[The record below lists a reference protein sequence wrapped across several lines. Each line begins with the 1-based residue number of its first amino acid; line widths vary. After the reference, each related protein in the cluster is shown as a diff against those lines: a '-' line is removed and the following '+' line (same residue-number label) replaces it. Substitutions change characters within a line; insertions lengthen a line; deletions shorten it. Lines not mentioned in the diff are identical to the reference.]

1 MGFSVAIAFL
11 HVTILLS
18 DTNKNIRMRKV
29 EVFVLKILKK
39 IHILMDQ
46 KQKSAMV
53 RLFVMMMISAGLET
67 GAVMMVMAVVQL
79 ILDPVA
85 LEQGET
91 YQKIS
96 SVFHLQNTIQFSVF
110 AIVFLILLYIAK
122 NSFQFFF
129 QRSLYR
135 FIYSN
140 QFKTASSLMKNFV
153 RREYEY
159 YLNAETSVIQR
170 SITADVSN
178 MYALIMAVLQI
189 ASEVIVAVFL
199 VFALAM
205 QDPVMTVVIAVLLV
219 LTLVVI
225 KKIVKPIMN
234 RTGKENQDYGAS
246 MFAWISQTVQG
257 IKEIKVAGREQYFI
271 KEYCKVG
278 EGYVKAMERFSLFNN
293 SPKLLIETVCM
304 AGLLGYI
311 MVLIVAG
318 ANVSSMVS
326 LFAAFGIAA
335 MRLLPAASRINNQ
348 ITSMAFNEPFFFNVS
363 DNLVEETDEEHTDIS
378 YAVVAK
384 EKLPVTSAVKLSNI
398 TYHYHNSD
406 KLIFDHATVS
416 FPIGKSIGVVGA
428 SGAGKTTIIDILL
441 GLLKLQEGKVLADDV
456 DIQEHY
462 REWLANVGYIPQM
475 IFLLD
480 ADIRKNV
487 AFGIPE
493 EEIDEEKLWHALR
506 EAQLDTFV
514 KALPDGVNTGI
525 GERGIRLSGGQRQR
539 IGIARALY
547 NDPEVLILDEATSA
561 LDNDT
566 EAAIMESIN
575 RLHGKK
581 TLVIIAHRLQTI
593 EKCDMVFRVEE
604 GRIVKE
610 R

>member
-1 MGFSVAIAFL
+1 M
-11 HVTILLS
+11 
-18 DTNKNIRMRKV
+18 
-29 EVFVLKILKK
+29 LKILKK
-39 IHILMDQ
+39 INILMDKKQ
-46 KQKSAMV
+46 KQSMFGLFCMMV
-53 RLFVMMMISAGLET
+53 ISGALET
-67 GAVMMVMAVVQL
+67 VTVLMVMTVVEL
-79 ILDPVA
+79 IINPA
-85 LEQGET
+85 TLEQGDT
-91 YQKIS
+91 YK
-96 SVFHLQNTIQFSVF
+96 TICEILNLNGTVQFSVL
-110 AIVFLILLYIAK
+110 AILFLILLYVGK
-122 NSFQFFF
+122 SLFQFIF
-129 QRSLYR
+129 QKSLYR
-135 FIYSN
+135 FVYSN
-140 QFKTASSLMKNFV
+140 QFKTAANLMKNFV
-153 RREYEY
+153 KKDYEY

-178 MYALIMAVLQI
+178 MYALIQSVLQI
-189 ASEVIVAVFL
+189 ASEVVVALFL
-199 VFALAM
+199 VAALAM
-205 QDPVMTVVIAVLLV
+205 KDPVMTIIIGVLLV
-219 LTLVVI
+219 VTLVVI
-225 KKIVKPIMN
+225 KSIIKPIMN

-246 MFAWISQTVQG
+246 MFSWIAQTIQG
-257 IKEIKVAGREQYFI
+257 IKDIKVAGKEQYFI
-271 KEYCKVG
+271 NEYCKVG

-293 SPKLLIETVCM
+293 TPKLLIETVCM

-311 MVLIVAG
+311 MVLIITG
-318 ANVSSMVS
+318 SNVSGMIS

-348 ITSMAFNEPFFFNVS
+348 MTSMAFNEPFFFNVS
-363 DNLVEETDEEHTDIS
+363 DNLVEETNEENTDIS
-378 YAVVAK
+378 YAIAAK
-384 EKLPVTSAVKLSNI
+384 EKLPVTKAVSLQDI
-398 TYHYHNSD
+398 TYHYPNSD
-406 KLIFDHATVS
+406 KLIFNHASVS

-441 GLLKLQEGKVLADDV
+441 GLLKLETGKVMADDA

-487 AFGIPE
+487 AFGVSE
-493 EEIDEEKLWHALR
+493 EEIDDERLWYALK
-506 EAQLDTFV
+506 EAQLDEFV
-514 KALPDGVNTGI
+514 KTLPEGVNTGI

-566 EAAIMESIN
+566 EAAIMDSIN

-581 TLVIIAHRLQTI
+581 TLIIIAHRLQTI

-604 GRIVKE
+604 GAIVKE

>member
-1 MGFSVAIAFL
+1 
-11 HVTILLS
+11 
-18 DTNKNIRMRKV
+18 
-29 EVFVLKILKK
+29 
-39 IHILMDQ
+39 MDY
-46 KQKSAMV
+46 KQKRAMAK
-53 RLFVMMMISAGLET
+53 LFIMMIVSAGLET

-79 ILDPVA
+79 ILDPVV

-91 YQKIS
+91 YQQICA
-96 SVFHLQNTIQFSVF
+96 VLHLQNTVQFSVL
-110 AIVFLILLYIAK
+110 AILFLIALYIAK
-122 NSFQFFF
+122 NLFQFFL
-129 QRSLYR
+129 QRNLYR
-135 FIYSN
+135 FVYVN
-140 QFKTASSLMKNFV
+140 QFKTASDLMKCFV

-159 YLNAETSVIQR
+159 YLNAETAVIQR
-170 SITADVSN
+170 SITADVN
-178 MYALIMAVLQI
+178 GMYALIMSVLQI
-189 ASEVIVAVFL
+189 ASEAIVAVFL
-199 VFALAM
+199 VVALAIK
-205 QDPVMTVVIAVLLV
+205 DPVMTVVIAVLLLV
-219 LTLVVI
+219 TLIVI
-225 KKIVKPIMN
+225 KNIIKPIMN

-246 MFAWISQTVQG
+246 MYAWISQTVHG

-271 KEYCKVG
+271 GEYCKVG

-293 SPKLLIETVCM
+293 TPKLLIETVCM

-318 ANVSSMVS
+318 TDVSGMVS

-348 ITSMAFNEPFFFNVS
+348 MTSMAFNEPFFFNVS

-378 YAVVAK
+378 YAVAAK
-384 EKLPVTSAVKLSNI
+384 EKLPVTREVKLSDI
-398 TYHYHNSD
+398 TYHYPNSD
-406 KLIFDHATVS
+406 KLIFNHATVS

-441 GLLKLQEGKVLADDV
+441 GLLQLQGGKVLADDV
-456 DIQEHY
+456 DIQERY

-493 EEIDEEKLWHALR
+493 EEIDDGKLWHALK
-506 EAQLDTFV
+506 EAQLDEFV
-514 KALPDGVNTGI
+514 KTLPEGVNTGI

-566 EAAIMESIN
+566 EAAIMESVN

-593 EKCDMVFRVEE
+593 EKCDMVFRVEN
-604 GRIVKE
+604 GNIVRE

>member
-1 MGFSVAIAFL
+1 M
-11 HVTILLS
+11 
-18 DTNKNIRMRKV
+18 
-29 EVFVLKILKK
+29 LKIIKK
-39 IHILMDQ
+39 INILMDK
-46 KQKSAMV
+46 KQKGAMA
-53 RLFVMMMISAGLET
+53 RLFLMMIVSAGLET

-91 YQKIS
+91 YQRIS
-96 SVFHLQNTIQFSVF
+96 SLLNLQDTVQFSVF
-110 AIVFLILLYIAK
+110 AILFLIVLYIAK
-122 NSFQFFF
+122 NSFQFIF

-135 FIYSN
+135 FVYSN

-159 YLNAETSVIQR
+159 YLDAETAVIQR

-189 ASEVIVAVFL
+189 ASEMIVALFL
-199 VFALAM
+199 VIALAM
-205 QDPVMTVVIAVLLV
+205 QDPVMTVIIAVLLV
-219 LTLVVI
+219 ATLVVI

-234 RTGKENQDYGAS
+234 RTGKENQDFGAS

-271 KEYCKVG
+271 GEYCKVG
-278 EGYVKAMERFSLFNN
+278 EGYVRAMERFSLFNN
-293 SPKLLIETVCM
+293 TPKLLIETVCM

-311 MVLIVAG
+311 MALIVLG
-318 ANVSSMVS
+318 ADVSAMVS

-363 DNLVEETDEEHTDIS
+363 DNLVEETDEAHTDIS

-384 EKLPVTSAVKLSNI
+384 EKLPVTREVRLSDI
-398 TYHYHNSD
+398 TYHYPNSD

-441 GLLKLQEGKVLADDV
+441 GLLKLQGGKVLADEV

-493 EEIDEEKLWHALR
+493 EEIDEEKLWHALK
-506 EAQLDTFV
+506 EAQLDEFV
-514 KALPDGVNTGI
+514 KTLPDGVHTGI

-547 NDPEVLILDEATSA
+547 HDPEVLILDEATSA

-593 EKCDMVFRVEE
+593 EKCDMVFRVEN
-604 GRIVKE
+604 GKIVKE

>member
-1 MGFSVAIAFL
+1 MV
-11 HVTILLS
+11 
-18 DTNKNIRMRKV
+18 
-29 EVFVLKILKK
+29 KILKK
-39 IHILMDQ
+39 INILMDK
-46 KQKSAMV
+46 KQKRSM
-53 RLFVMMMISAGLET
+53 LGLLVMMVISAALET
-67 GAVMMVMAVVQL
+67 GTVMMVMAVVEL
-79 ILDPVA
+79 IINPTT
-85 LEQGET
+85 LEQGDT
-91 YQKIS
+91 YKKICELLNLS
-96 SVFHLQNTIQFSVF
+96 GTVQFSVL
-110 AIVFLILLYIAK
+110 AILFLIFLYVAK
-122 NSFQFFF
+122 SAFQFLL

-135 FIYSN
+135 FVYSN
-140 QFKTASSLMKNFV
+140 QFKTASNLMKSFV
-153 RREYEY
+153 KKDYEY

-178 MYALIMAVLQI
+178 MYALIQSVLQI
-189 ASEVIVAVFL
+189 ASETIVALFL
-199 VFALAM
+199 VIALAM
-205 QDPVMTVVIAVLLV
+205 QDPVMTVIIAVLLLV
-219 LTLVVI
+219 TLIVI
-225 KKIVKPIMN
+225 KNIIKPIMN

-246 MFAWISQTVQG
+246 MFSWIAQTIQG
-257 IKEIKVAGREQYFI
+257 IKDIKVAGKEQYFI
-271 KEYCKVG
+271 NEYCKVG

-293 SPKLLIETVCM
+293 TPKLLIETVCM

-311 MVLIVAG
+311 LVLIVSG
-318 ANVSSMVS
+318 SDVSGMIS

-348 ITSMAFNEPFFFNVS
+348 MTSMAFNEPFFFNVS

-384 EKLPVTSAVKLSNI
+384 EKLPVTKAVNLCDI
-398 TYHYHNSD
+398 TYHYPNSD
-406 KLIFDHATVS
+406 KLIFNHASVS

-441 GLLKLQEGKVLADDV
+441 GLLKLQGGKVMADDA

-487 AFGIPE
+487 AFGVPE
-493 EEIDEEKLWHALR
+493 EEIDEERLWYALK
-506 EAQLDTFV
+506 EAQLDEFIKT
-514 KALPDGVNTGI
+514 LPEGVNTGI

-566 EAAIMESIN
+566 EAAIMDSIN

-581 TLVIIAHRLQTI
+581 TLIIIAHRLQTI
-593 EKCDMVFRVEE
+593 EKCDMVFRVED
-604 GRIVKE
+604 GAIAQE

>member
-1 MGFSVAIAFL
+1 M
-11 HVTILLS
+11 
-18 DTNKNIRMRKV
+18 
-29 EVFVLKILKK
+29 LKILKK
-39 IHILMDQ
+39 INILMDY
-46 KQKSAMV
+46 KQKRAMAK
-53 RLFVMMMISAGLET
+53 LFIMMIVSAGLET

-79 ILDPVA
+79 ILDPVV

-91 YQKIS
+91 YQQICA
-96 SVFHLQNTIQFSVF
+96 VLHLQNTVQFSVL
-110 AIVFLILLYIAK
+110 AILFLIALYIAK
-122 NSFQFFF
+122 NLFQFFL
-129 QRSLYR
+129 QRNLYR
-135 FIYSN
+135 FVYVN
-140 QFKTASSLMKNFV
+140 QFKTASDLMKCFV

-159 YLNAETSVIQR
+159 YLNAETAVIQR
-170 SITADVSN
+170 SITADVN
-178 MYALIMAVLQI
+178 GMYALIMSVLQI
-189 ASEVIVAVFL
+189 ASEAIVAVFL
-199 VFALAM
+199 VVALAIK
-205 QDPVMTVVIAVLLV
+205 DPVMTVVIAVLLLV
-219 LTLVVI
+219 TLIVI
-225 KKIVKPIMN
+225 KNIIKPIMN

-246 MFAWISQTVQG
+246 MYAWISQTVHG

-271 KEYCKVG
+271 GEYCKVG

-293 SPKLLIETVCM
+293 TPKLLIETVCM

-318 ANVSSMVS
+318 TDVSGMVS

-348 ITSMAFNEPFFFNVS
+348 MTSMAFNEPFFFNVS

-378 YAVVAK
+378 YAVAAK
-384 EKLPVTSAVKLSNI
+384 EKLPVTREVKLSDI
-398 TYHYHNSD
+398 TYHYPNSD
-406 KLIFDHATVS
+406 KLIFNHATVS

-441 GLLKLQEGKVLADDV
+441 GLLQLQGGKVLADDV
-456 DIQEHY
+456 DIQERY

-493 EEIDEEKLWHALR
+493 EEIDDGKLWYALK
-506 EAQLDTFV
+506 EAQLDEFV
-514 KALPDGVNTGI
+514 KTLPEGVNTGI

-566 EAAIMESIN
+566 EAAIMESVN

-593 EKCDMVFRVEE
+593 EKCDMVFRVEN
-604 GRIVKE
+604 GNIVRE

>member
-1 MGFSVAIAFL
+1 M
-11 HVTILLS
+11 
-18 DTNKNIRMRKV
+18 
-29 EVFVLKILKK
+29 LKILKK
-39 IHILMDQ
+39 INILMDK
-46 KQKSAMV
+46 KQKRAMGKLLLLMV
-53 RLFVMMMISAGLET
+53 ISAGLET

-79 ILDPVA
+79 ILDPVT
-85 LEQGET
+85 LEQGKV
-91 YQKIS
+91 YQWICDLL
-96 SVFHLQNTIQFSVF
+96 HLQDTVQFSVL
-110 AIVFLILLYIAK
+110 AILFLIALYIAK
-122 NSFQFFF
+122 NSFQFVL

-135 FIYSN
+135 FVYSN
-140 QFKTASSLMKNFV
+140 QFQTASNLMKNFV
-153 RREYEY
+153 RRDYEY
-159 YLNAETSVIQR
+159 YLNAETSIIQR

-189 ASEVIVAVFL
+189 ASEAIVAVFL
-199 VFALAM
+199 VVALAI
-205 QDPVMTVVIAVLLV
+205 QDPIMTIVISVLLLV
-219 LTLVVI
+219 TLAVI
-225 KKIVKPIMN
+225 KNIIKPIMN

-246 MFAWISQTVQG
+246 MFAWIAQTIQG

-271 KEYCKVG
+271 GEYCKVG

-293 SPKLLIETVCM
+293 TPKLLIETVSI

-318 ANVSSMVS
+318 ADVSGMVS

-348 ITSMAFNEPFFFNVS
+348 MTSMAFNEPFFFNVS
-363 DNLVEETDEEHTDIS
+363 DNLVEETNAENTDIS
-378 YAVVAK
+378 YAVAAK
-384 EKLPVTSAVKLSNI
+384 EKLPVTKEVRLADI
-398 TYHYHNSD
+398 TYHYPNSD
-406 KLIFDHATVS
+406 KLIFDHASVS
-416 FPIGKSIGVVGA
+416 FPIGKSIGIVGT

-441 GLLKLQEGKVLADDV
+441 GLLKLQGGKVLADDV
-456 DIQEHY
+456 DIQTHY

-493 EEIDEEKLWHALR
+493 EEIDDQRLWYALR
-506 EAQLDTFV
+506 EAQLDEFV
-514 KALPDGVNTGI
+514 KTLPEGIATGI

-566 EAAIMESIN
+566 EAAIMDSIN

-593 EKCDMVFRVEE
+593 EKCDMVFRVED
-604 GRIVKE
+604 GGIYRE

>member
-1 MGFSVAIAFL
+1 M
-11 HVTILLS
+11 
-18 DTNKNIRMRKV
+18 
-29 EVFVLKILKK
+29 LKILKK
-39 IHILMDQ
+39 INILMDKRQ
-46 KQKSAMV
+46 KLSMLKLLIMMV
-53 RLFVMMMISAGLET
+53 ISAGLES
-67 GAVMMVMAVVQL
+67 GAAMMVMAVVQVI
-79 ILDPVA
+79 ILPT
-85 LEQGET
+85 EQLVSGST
-91 YQKIS
+91 YQQITGILGIS
-96 SVFHLQNTIQFSVF
+96 SPVQFSVL
-110 AIVFLILLYIAK
+110 AILFLIALYIAK
-122 NSFQFFF
+122 NLFQFFL
-129 QRSLYR
+129 QKSL
-135 FIYSN
+135 FHFVYSN
-140 QFKTASSLMKNFV
+140 QFQTASNLMKNFV
-153 RREYEY
+153 KRDYEY

-189 ASEVIVAVFL
+189 FSEAIVAVFL
-199 VFALAM
+199 VVTLAT
-205 QDPVMTVVIAVLLV
+205 QDIVMTIVIAVLLV
-219 LTLVVI
+219 ITLVVI
-225 KKIVKPIMN
+225 KNIIKPIMN

-246 MFAWISQTVQG
+246 MFAWISETIQG

-271 KEYCKVG
+271 NEYNKVG
-278 EGYVKAMERFSLFNN
+278 HGYVKAMERFSLFNN
-293 SPKLLIETVCM
+293 TPKLLIETVCV

-311 MVLIVAG
+311 LVLIVSG
-318 ANVSSMVS
+318 VDVSGMIS
-326 LFAAFGIAA
+326 LLAAFGIAA

-348 ITSMAFNEPFFFNVS
+348 MTSMAFNEPFFFNVS
-363 DNLVEETDEEHTDIS
+363 DNLVEETDKEHTDIS

-384 EKLPVTSAVKLSNI
+384 EKLPVNTAVSFEDI
-398 TYHYHNSD
+398 TYHYPNSD
-406 KLIFDHATVS
+406 KLIFDHANVT

-441 GLLKLQEGKVLADDV
+441 GLLNLQSGRVLADGV
-456 DIQEHY
+456 DIQSHY

-493 EEIDEEKLWHALR
+493 EEIDDKRLWYALK
-506 EAQLDTFV
+506 EAQLDEFV
-514 KALPDGVNTGI
+514 KGLPEGVNTGI

-561 LDNDT
+561 LDNGT

-581 TLVIIAHRLQTI
+581 TLIIIAHRLQTI
-593 EKCDMVFRVEE
+593 EKCDMVFRVEN
-604 GRIVKE
+604 GSIIKE

>member
-1 MGFSVAIAFL
+1 M
-11 HVTILLS
+11 
-18 DTNKNIRMRKV
+18 
-29 EVFVLKILKK
+29 LKILKK
-39 IHILMDQ
+39 INILMDK
-46 KQKSAMV
+46 KQKRAMGKLLLLMV
-53 RLFVMMMISAGLET
+53 ISAGLET

-79 ILDPVA
+79 ILDPVT
-85 LEQGET
+85 LEQGKV
-91 YQKIS
+91 YQWICDLL
-96 SVFHLQNTIQFSVF
+96 HLQDTVQFSVL
-110 AIVFLILLYIAK
+110 AILFLIALYIAK
-122 NSFQFFF
+122 NSFQFVL

-135 FIYSN
+135 FVYSN
-140 QFKTASSLMKNFV
+140 QFQTASNLMKNFV
-153 RREYEY
+153 RRDYEY
-159 YLNAETSVIQR
+159 YLNAETSIIQR

-189 ASEVIVAVFL
+189 ASEAIVAVFL
-199 VFALAM
+199 VVALAI
-205 QDPVMTVVIAVLLV
+205 QDPIMTIVISVLLLV
-219 LTLVVI
+219 TLAVI
-225 KKIVKPIMN
+225 KNIIKPIMN

-246 MFAWISQTVQG
+246 MFAWIAQTIQG

-271 KEYCKVG
+271 GEYCKVG

-293 SPKLLIETVCM
+293 TPKLLIETVSI

-318 ANVSSMVS
+318 ADVSGMVS

-348 ITSMAFNEPFFFNVS
+348 MTSMAFNEPFFFNVS
-363 DNLVEETDEEHTDIS
+363 DNLVEETNAENTDIS
-378 YAVVAK
+378 YAVAAK
-384 EKLPVTSAVKLSNI
+384 EKLPVTKEVRLADI
-398 TYHYHNSD
+398 TYHYPNSD
-406 KLIFDHATVS
+406 KLIFNHASVS
-416 FPIGKSIGVVGA
+416 FPIGKSIGIVGT

-441 GLLKLQEGKVLADDV
+441 GLLKLQGGKVLADDV
-456 DIQEHY
+456 DIQTHY

-493 EEIDEEKLWHALR
+493 EEIDDQRLWYALR
-506 EAQLDTFV
+506 EAQLDEFV
-514 KALPDGVNTGI
+514 KTLPEGIATGI

-566 EAAIMESIN
+566 EAAIMDSIN

-581 TLVIIAHRLQTI
+581 HLLLLRTDCRLLKSVIWYFA
-593 EKCDMVFRVEE
+593 
-604 GRIVKE
+604 
-610 R
+610 

>member
-1 MGFSVAIAFL
+1 M
-11 HVTILLS
+11 
-18 DTNKNIRMRKV
+18 
-29 EVFVLKILKK
+29 LKILKK
-39 IHILMDQ
+39 INILMDK
-46 KQKSAMV
+46 KQKRAMGKLLLLMV
-53 RLFVMMMISAGLET
+53 ISAGLET

-79 ILDPVA
+79 ILDPVT
-85 LEQGET
+85 LEQGKV
-91 YQKIS
+91 YQWICDLL
-96 SVFHLQNTIQFSVF
+96 HLQDTVQFSVL
-110 AIVFLILLYIAK
+110 AILFLIALYIAK
-122 NSFQFFF
+122 NSFQFVL

-135 FIYSN
+135 FVYSN
-140 QFKTASSLMKNFV
+140 QFQTASNLMKNFV
-153 RREYEY
+153 RRDYEY
-159 YLNAETSVIQR
+159 YLNAETSIIQR

-189 ASEVIVAVFL
+189 ASEAIVAVFL
-199 VFALAM
+199 VVALAI
-205 QDPVMTVVIAVLLV
+205 QDPIMTIVISVLLLV
-219 LTLVVI
+219 TLAVI
-225 KKIVKPIMN
+225 KNIIKPIMN

-246 MFAWISQTVQG
+246 MFAWIAQTIQG

-271 KEYCKVG
+271 GEYCKVG

-293 SPKLLIETVCM
+293 TPKLLIETVSI

-318 ANVSSMVS
+318 ADVSGMVS

-348 ITSMAFNEPFFFNVS
+348 MTSMAFNEPFFFNVS
-363 DNLVEETDEEHTDIS
+363 DNLVEETNAENTDIS
-378 YAVVAK
+378 YAVAAK
-384 EKLPVTSAVKLSNI
+384 EKLPVTKEVRLADI
-398 TYHYHNSD
+398 TYHYPNSD
-406 KLIFDHATVS
+406 KLIFNHASVS
-416 FPIGKSIGVVGA
+416 FPIGKSIGIVGT

-441 GLLKLQEGKVLADDV
+441 GLLKLQGGKVLADDV
-456 DIQEHY
+456 DIQTHY

-487 AFGIPE
+487 AFGISE
-493 EEIDEEKLWHALR
+493 EEIDDQRLWYALR
-506 EAQLDTFV
+506 EAQLDEFV
-514 KALPDGVNTGI
+514 KTLPEGIATGI

-566 EAAIMESIN
+566 EAAIMDSIN

-593 EKCDMVFRVEE
+593 EKCDMVFRVED
-604 GRIVKE
+604 GGIYRE

>member
-1 MGFSVAIAFL
+1 MIVNADVQSEGKDRVP
-11 HVTILLS
+11 
-18 DTNKNIRMRKV
+18 
-29 EVFVLKILKK
+29 VLKILKK
-39 IHILMDQ
+39 INILMDK
-46 KQKSAMV
+46 KQKMAMGK
-53 RLFVMMMISAGLET
+53 LFVMMVVSAGLET
-67 GAVMMVMAVVQL
+67 GAVMMVMTVVQL

-85 LEQGET
+85 LEQGEK
-91 YQKIS
+91 YRVLCNIL
-96 SVFHLQNTIQFSVF
+96 HIQNTIQFSVL
-110 AIVFLILLYIAK
+110 AIIFLILLYIAK
-122 NSFQFFF
+122 NVFQFFL
-129 QRSLYR
+129 QRNLYR
-135 FIYSN
+135 FVYSN
-140 QFKTASSLMKNFV
+140 QFRTASSLMKNFV

-178 MYALIMAVLQI
+178 MYALIMSVLQI
-189 ASEVIVAVFL
+189 ASEAIVAVFL
-199 VFALAM
+199 VAALFV
-205 QDPVMTVVIAVLLV
+205 QDPLMTVVIAVLLV
-219 LTLVVI
+219 VTLAVI
-225 KKIVKPIMN
+225 KNIIKPIMN
-234 RTGKENQDYGAS
+234 RTGKENQEYGAS

-271 KEYCKVG
+271 GEYCKVG

-293 SPKLLIETVCM
+293 TPKLLIETVCM

-311 MVLIVAG
+311 LALIVSG
-318 ANVSSMVS
+318 ANVSGMVS

-348 ITSMAFNEPFFFNVS
+348 MTSMAFNEPFFFNVS
-363 DNLVEETDEEHTDIS
+363 DNLVEETDEAHTDIS

-384 EKLPVTSAVKLSNI
+384 TKLPVTREVKLSDI
-398 TYHYHNSD
+398 TYHYPNSD

-416 FPIGKSIGVVGA
+416 FPIGKSIGIVGT

-441 GLLKLQEGKVLADDV
+441 GLLKLQGGSVLADDV
-456 DIQEHY
+456 NIQKHY

-487 AFGIPE
+487 AFGVPE
-493 EEIDEEKLWHALR
+493 EEIDDKKLWYALE
-506 EAQLDTFV
+506 EAQLDGFV
-514 KALPDGVNTGI
+514 RTLPEGVNTGI

-593 EKCDMVFRVEE
+593 EKCDMVFRVEA
-604 GRIVKE
+604 GKIE
-610 R
+610 RDR

>member
-1 MGFSVAIAFL
+1 M
-11 HVTILLS
+11 
-18 DTNKNIRMRKV
+18 
-29 EVFVLKILKK
+29 LKILKK
-39 IHILMDQ
+39 INILMDK
-46 KQKSAMV
+46 KQKRAMGKLLLLMV
-53 RLFVMMMISAGLET
+53 ISAGLET

-79 ILDPVA
+79 ILDPVT
-85 LEQGET
+85 LEQGKV
-91 YQKIS
+91 YQWICDLL
-96 SVFHLQNTIQFSVF
+96 HLQDTVQFSVL
-110 AIVFLILLYIAK
+110 AILFLIALYIAK
-122 NSFQFFF
+122 NSLQFVL

-135 FIYSN
+135 FVYSN
-140 QFKTASSLMKNFV
+140 QFQTASNLMKNFV
-153 RREYEY
+153 RRDYEY
-159 YLNAETSVIQR
+159 YLNAETSIIQR

-189 ASEVIVAVFL
+189 ASEAIVAVFL
-199 VFALAM
+199 VAALAI
-205 QDPVMTVVIAVLLV
+205 QDPIMTIVISVLLLV
-219 LTLVVI
+219 TLAVI
-225 KKIVKPIMN
+225 KNIIKPIMN

-246 MFAWISQTVQG
+246 MFAWIAQTIQG

-271 KEYCKVG
+271 GEYCKVG

-293 SPKLLIETVCM
+293 TPKLLIETVSI

-318 ANVSSMVS
+318 ADVSGMVS

-348 ITSMAFNEPFFFNVS
+348 MTSMAFNEPFFFNVS
-363 DNLVEETDEEHTDIS
+363 DNLVEETNAENTDIS
-378 YAVVAK
+378 YAVAAK
-384 EKLPVTSAVKLSNI
+384 EKLPVTKEVRLADI
-398 TYHYHNSD
+398 TYHYPNSD
-406 KLIFDHATVS
+406 KLIFNHASVS
-416 FPIGKSIGVVGA
+416 FPIGKSIGIVGT

-441 GLLKLQEGKVLADDV
+441 GLLKLQGGKVLADDV
-456 DIQEHY
+456 DIQTHY

-493 EEIDEEKLWHALR
+493 EEIDDQRLWYALR
-506 EAQLDTFV
+506 EAQLDEFV
-514 KALPDGVNTGI
+514 KTLPEGIATGI

-566 EAAIMESIN
+566 EAAIMDSIN

-593 EKCDMVFRVEE
+593 EKCDMVFRVED
-604 GRIVKE
+604 GGIYRE

>member
-1 MGFSVAIAFL
+1 M
-11 HVTILLS
+11 
-18 DTNKNIRMRKV
+18 
-29 EVFVLKILKK
+29 LKILKK
-39 IHILMDQ
+39 INILMDK
-46 KQKSAMV
+46 KQKRWMLGLLFMMV
-53 RLFVMMMISAGLET
+53 VAALLET
-67 GAVMMVMAVVQL
+67 GAVMMVMTVVQL
-79 ILDPVA
+79 IVDPVT
-85 LEQGET
+85 LEQGDT
-91 YQKIS
+91 YQRIS
-96 SVFHLQNTIQFSVF
+96 ELLNLSGTVQFSVL
-110 AIVFLILLYIAK
+110 AILFLIVLYVVK
-122 NSFQFFF
+122 NSFQFIL

-135 FIYSN
+135 FVFTN
-140 QFKTASSLMKNFV
+140 QFKTAANLMKNFV
-153 RREYEY
+153 RRDYEY

-178 MYALIMAVLQI
+178 MYALIQSVLQI
-189 ASEVIVAVFL
+189 TSETIVAVFL
-199 VFALAM
+199 VIALAM
-205 QDPVMTVVIAVLLV
+205 EDPVMTVVIAVMLLV
-219 LTLVVI
+219 TLIVI

-246 MFAWISQTVQG
+246 MFSWIAQTIQG
-257 IKEIKVAGREQYFI
+257 IKDIKVAGKEQYFI
-271 KEYCKVG
+271 NEYCKVG
-278 EGYVKAMERFSLFNN
+278 EGYVKAMERLNLYNN
-293 SPKLLIETVCM
+293 TPKLLIETVCF
-304 AGLLGYI
+304 AGLLVYI
-311 MVLIVAG
+311 LILIVSG
-318 ANVSSMVS
+318 SNVSGMIS

-348 ITSMAFNEPFFFNVS
+348 MTSMAFNEPFFFNVS
-363 DNLVEETDEEHTDIS
+363 DNLVVETSEENTDIS

-384 EKLPVTSAVKLSNI
+384 EKLPVTKAVNLEDI
-398 TYHYHNSD
+398 TYHYPNSD
-406 KLIFDHATVS
+406 KLIFDHASVS

-441 GLLKLQEGKVLADDV
+441 GLLKLQTGKVLADDT

-487 AFGIPE
+487 AFGVPE
-493 EEIDEEKLWHALR
+493 EEIDDERLWHALR
-506 EAQLDTFV
+506 EAQLDEFV
-514 KALPDGVNTGI
+514 KTLPEGVYTGI

-566 EAAIMESIN
+566 EAAIMDSIN

-581 TLVIIAHRLQTI
+581 TLIIIAHRLQTI
-593 EKCDMVFRVEE
+593 EKCDLVYRVED
-604 GRIVKE
+604 GAIVKD

>member
-1 MGFSVAIAFL
+1 
-11 HVTILLS
+11 
-18 DTNKNIRMRKV
+18 
-29 EVFVLKILKK
+29 
-39 IHILMDQ
+39 
-46 KQKSAMV
+46 
-53 RLFVMMMISAGLET
+53 
-67 GAVMMVMAVVQL
+67 MAL
-79 ILDPVA
+79 A
-85 LEQGET
+85 QGET
-91 YQKIS
+91 YQRICELLNLRDT
-96 SVFHLQNTIQFSVF
+96 VQFSVL
-110 AIVFLILLYIAK
+110 AILFLIFLYVAK
-122 NSFQFFF
+122 NVFQFFL

-135 FIYSN
+135 FVYSN
-140 QFKTASSLMKNFV
+140 QFRTASNLMKNFV

-189 ASEVIVAVFL
+189 ASEATVAVFL
-199 VFALAM
+199 VIALAV

-219 LTLVVI
+219 VTLVVI
-225 KKIVKPIMN
+225 KNIIKPIMN

-271 KEYCKVG
+271 GEYCKVG

-293 SPKLLIETVCM
+293 TPKLLIETVCM

-311 MVLIVAG
+311 LALIVMG
-318 ANVSSMVS
+318 ADVSAMVS

-348 ITSMAFNEPFFFNVS
+348 LTSMAFNEPFFFNVS
-363 DNLVEETDEEHTDIS
+363 DNLVEETDAAHTDIS

-384 EKLPVTSAVKLSNI
+384 EKLPVTRALTLSDI
-398 TYHYHNSD
+398 TYHYPNSD

-416 FPIGKSIGVVGA
+416 FPIGKSIGIVGA
-428 SGAGKTTIIDILL
+428 SGAGKTTIIDVLL
-441 GLLKLQEGKVLADDV
+441 GLLKLQGGRVLADDV

-493 EEIDEEKLWHALR
+493 EEIDDQKLWYALK
-506 EAQLDTFV
+506 EAQLDAFV
-514 KALPDGVNTGI
+514 QTLPEGVYTGI

-547 NDPEVLILDEATSA
+547 HDPEVLILDEATSA

-593 EKCDMVFRVEE
+593 EKCDMVFRVED
-604 GRIVKE
+604 GAIIKE

>member
-1 MGFSVAIAFL
+1 M
-11 HVTILLS
+11 
-18 DTNKNIRMRKV
+18 
-29 EVFVLKILKK
+29 LKILKK
-39 IHILMDQ
+39 INILMDK
-46 KQKSAMV
+46 KQKRAMGKLLLLMV
-53 RLFVMMMISAGLET
+53 ISAGLET

-79 ILDPVA
+79 ILDPVT
-85 LEQGET
+85 LEQGKV
-91 YQKIS
+91 YQWICDLL
-96 SVFHLQNTIQFSVF
+96 HLQDTVQFSVL
-110 AIVFLILLYIAK
+110 AILFLIALYIAK
-122 NSFQFFF
+122 NSFQFVL

-135 FIYSN
+135 FVYSN
-140 QFKTASSLMKNFV
+140 QFQTASNLMKNFV
-153 RREYEY
+153 RRDYEY
-159 YLNAETSVIQR
+159 YLNAETSIIQR

-189 ASEVIVAVFL
+189 ASEAIVAVFL
-199 VFALAM
+199 VAALAI
-205 QDPVMTVVIAVLLV
+205 QDPIMTIVISVLLLV
-219 LTLVVI
+219 TLAVI
-225 KKIVKPIMN
+225 KNIIKPIMN

-246 MFAWISQTVQG
+246 MFAWIAQTIQG

-271 KEYCKVG
+271 GEYCKVG

-293 SPKLLIETVCM
+293 TPKLLIETVSI

-318 ANVSSMVS
+318 ADVSGMVS

-348 ITSMAFNEPFFFNVS
+348 MTSMAFNEPFFFNVS
-363 DNLVEETDEEHTDIS
+363 DNLVEETNAENTDIS
-378 YAVVAK
+378 YAVAAK
-384 EKLPVTSAVKLSNI
+384 EKLPVTKEVRLADI
-398 TYHYHNSD
+398 TYHYPNSD
-406 KLIFDHATVS
+406 KLIFNHASVS
-416 FPIGKSIGVVGA
+416 FPIGKSIGIVGT

-441 GLLKLQEGKVLADDV
+441 GLLKLQGGKVLADDV
-456 DIQEHY
+456 DIQTHY

-493 EEIDEEKLWHALR
+493 EEIDDQRLWYALR
-506 EAQLDTFV
+506 EAQLDEFV
-514 KALPDGVNTGI
+514 KTLPEGIATGI

-547 NDPEVLILDEATSA
+547 NDPEVLILDEETSA

-566 EAAIMESIN
+566 EAAIMDSIN

-593 EKCDMVFRVEE
+593 EKCDMVFRVED
-604 GRIVKE
+604 GGIYRE

>member
-1 MGFSVAIAFL
+1 M
-11 HVTILLS
+11 
-18 DTNKNIRMRKV
+18 
-29 EVFVLKILKK
+29 LKILKK
-39 IHILMDQ
+39 INILMDK
-46 KQKSAMV
+46 KQKRSMLGLLCMMV
-53 RLFVMMMISAGLET
+53 IAAFLET
-67 GAVMMVMAVVQL
+67 VTVLMVMNVVQL
-79 ILDPVA
+79 IVDPVT
-85 LEQGET
+85 LEQGDT
-91 YQKIS
+91 YKTICEIL
-96 SVFHLQNTIQFSVF
+96 HLDGTVQFSVL
-110 AIVFLILLYIAK
+110 AILFLIFLYISK
-122 NSFQFFF
+122 SVFQFMM

-135 FIYSN
+135 FVYSN
-140 QFKTASSLMKNFV
+140 QFKTAANLMKSFV
-153 RREYEY
+153 KKDYEY

-178 MYALIMAVLQI
+178 MYALIQSVLQI
-189 ASEVIVAVFL
+189 ASETIVAIFL
-199 VFALAM
+199 VIALAM
-205 QDPVMTVVIAVLLV
+205 KDPVMTVIIGVLLV
-219 LTLVVI
+219 VTLVVI
-225 KKIVKPIMN
+225 KNIIKPIMN

-246 MFAWISQTVQG
+246 MFSWIAQTIQG
-257 IKEIKVAGREQYFI
+257 IKDIKVAGKEQYFI
-271 KEYCKVG
+271 NEYCKVG

-293 SPKLLIETVCM
+293 TPKLLIETVCM

-311 MVLIVAG
+311 LVLIVTG
-318 ANVSSMVS
+318 SNVSGMIS

-348 ITSMAFNEPFFFNVS
+348 MTSMAFNEPFFFNVS
-363 DNLVEETDEEHTDIS
+363 DNLVEETNEENTDIS

-384 EKLPVTSAVKLSNI
+384 EKLPVTKAVNLEDI
-398 TYHYHNSD
+398 TYHYPNSD
-406 KLIFDHATVS
+406 RLIFDHASVS

-441 GLLKLQEGKVLADDV
+441 GLLKLETGKVMADDA

-487 AFGIPE
+487 AFGVPE
-493 EEIDEEKLWHALR
+493 EEIDDERLWYALK
-506 EAQLDTFV
+506 EAQLDEFV
-514 KALPDGVNTGI
+514 KTLPEGVNTGI

-566 EAAIMESIN
+566 EAAIMDSIN

-581 TLVIIAHRLQTI
+581 TLIIIAHRLQTI
-593 EKCDMVFRVEE
+593 EKCDMVFRVED
-604 GRIVKE
+604 GAIIKE

>member
-1 MGFSVAIAFL
+1 MQSDSWVNRYGIW
-11 HVTILLS
+11 HIL
-18 DTNKNIRMRKV
+18 IREDDKDKKM
-29 EVFVLKILKK
+29 LKIIKK
-39 IHILMDQ
+39 INILMDK
-46 KQKSAMV
+46 KQKGAMA
-53 RLFVMMMISAGLET
+53 RLFLMMIVSAGLET

-91 YQKIS
+91 YQRIS
-96 SVFHLQNTIQFSVF
+96 SLLNLQDTVQFSVF
-110 AIVFLILLYIAK
+110 AILFLIVLYIAK
-122 NSFQFFF
+122 NSFQFIF

-135 FIYSN
+135 FVYSN

-159 YLNAETSVIQR
+159 YLDAETAVIQR

-189 ASEVIVAVFL
+189 ASEMIVALFL
-199 VFALAM
+199 VIALAM
-205 QDPVMTVVIAVLLV
+205 QDPFMTVIIAVLLV
-219 LTLVVI
+219 VTLVVI

-234 RTGKENQDYGAS
+234 RTGKENQDFGAS

-271 KEYCKVG
+271 GEYCKVG
-278 EGYVKAMERFSLFNN
+278 EGYVRAMERFSLFNN
-293 SPKLLIETVCM
+293 TPKLLIETVCM

-311 MVLIVAG
+311 MALIVLG
-318 ANVSSMVS
+318 ADVSAMVS

-363 DNLVEETDEEHTDIS
+363 DNLVEETDEAHTDIS

-384 EKLPVTSAVKLSNI
+384 EKLPVTREVRLSDI
-398 TYHYHNSD
+398 TYHYPNSD

-441 GLLKLQEGKVLADDV
+441 GLLKLQGGKVLADEV

-493 EEIDEEKLWHALR
+493 EEIDEEKLWHALK
-506 EAQLDTFV
+506 EAQLDAFV
-514 KALPDGVNTGI
+514 KTLPDGVHTGI

-547 NDPEVLILDEATSA
+547 HDPEVLILDEATSA

-593 EKCDMVFRVEE
+593 EKCDMVFRVEN
-604 GRIVKE
+604 GKIVKE

>member
-1 MGFSVAIAFL
+1 M
-11 HVTILLS
+11 
-18 DTNKNIRMRKV
+18 
-29 EVFVLKILKK
+29 LKIIKK
-39 IHILMDQ
+39 INILMDK
-46 KQKSAMV
+46 KQKTAMA
-53 RLFVMMMISAGLET
+53 RLFVMMLVSAGLET

-91 YQKIS
+91 YQRIS
-96 SVFHLQNTIQFSVF
+96 SILNLQNTVQFSVA
-110 AIVFLILLYIAK
+110 AILFLIVLYIAK
-122 NSFQFFF
+122 NSFQFLF

-135 FIYSN
+135 FVYSN

-159 YLNAETSVIQR
+159 YLDAETAVIQR

-189 ASEVIVAVFL
+189 ASEMIVAVFL
-199 VFALAM
+199 VIALAM
-205 QDPVMTVVIAVLLV
+205 QDPLMTVVIAVLLV
-219 LTLVVI
+219 ATLIVI

-234 RTGKENQDYGAS
+234 RTGKENQDFGAS

-271 KEYCKVG
+271 GEYCKVG
-278 EGYVKAMERFSLFNN
+278 EGYVRAMERFSLFNN

-311 MVLIVAG
+311 MALILSG
-318 ANVSSMVS
+318 ADVSSMVS

-363 DNLVEETDEEHTDIS
+363 DNLVEETDAAHTDIS
-378 YAVVAK
+378 YAVAAK
-384 EKLPVTSAVKLSNI
+384 EKLPVTREVKLSEI
-398 TYHYHNSD
+398 TYHYPNSD

-416 FPIGKSIGVVGA
+416 FPIGKSIGIVGA

-441 GLLKLQEGKVLADDV
+441 GLLKLQGGRVLADDV
-456 DIQEHY
+456 DIQERY

-493 EEIDEEKLWHALR
+493 EEIDDQKLWHALR

-514 KALPDGVNTGI
+514 KSLPDGVHTGI

-547 NDPEVLILDEATSA
+547 HDPEVLILDEATSA

-593 EKCDMVFRVEE
+593 EKCDMVFRVEN
-604 GRIVKE
+604 GKIVKE